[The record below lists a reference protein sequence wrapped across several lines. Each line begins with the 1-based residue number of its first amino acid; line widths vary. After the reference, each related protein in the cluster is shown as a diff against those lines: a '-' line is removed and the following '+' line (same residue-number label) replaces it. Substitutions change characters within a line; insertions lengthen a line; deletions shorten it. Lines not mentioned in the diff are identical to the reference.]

1 MGFSILLLTYTVLII
16 YEKSS
21 LYPSHHAQSQG
32 SSLQNLSGLQSPPSR
47 QPIDALDSSGPNAPF
62 APCAAGLPLAH
73 AGVQSQH
80 PAHPATVYWLL
91 ICCYRGA
98 CSLVARKF
106 QNEPSGW
113 CEAFASRCNVSKEGN
128 TLRNPTGNAKR
139 QGRFLGRFPED
150 FKKNQAKALLV
161 CWKVV
166 PLQSLSQRNGWQ
178 TT

>member
-1 MGFSILLLTYTVLII
+1 MGFSTLLLTYTVLII

-47 QPIDALDSSGPNAPF
+47 QPIDALDSSGPHAPF

-91 ICCYRGA
+91 ICCYGGA

-113 CEAFASRCNVSKEGN
+113 CEAFASRCNVSKGGYPEKSYGECQAAGMIFG
-128 TLRNPTGNAKR
+128 TISRGLQKKIR
-139 QGRFLGRFPED
+139 QRP
-150 FKKNQAKALLV
+150 
-161 CWKVV
+161 CWFVGK
-166 PLQSLSQRNGWQ
+166 LYLCSR
-178 TT
+178 

>member
-1 MGFSILLLTYTVLII
+1 MGTRTLCGLRLRSLRPLAVSATPSAQRRLCPPAVRYGTAGNRFAPFATAGGRTARRDASAQLRLMGFSTLLLTYTVLII

-32 SSLQNLSGLQSPPSR
+32 SSLQNLSGLQSPSSR

-91 ICCYRGA
+91 ICCYGGLFSSCQEIPERA
-98 CSLVARKF
+98 
-106 QNEPSGW
+106 
-113 CEAFASRCNVSKEGN
+113 
-128 TLRNPTGNAKR
+128 LRM
-139 QGRFLGRFPED
+139 
-150 FKKNQAKALLV
+150 V
-161 CWKVV
+161 
-166 PLQSLSQRNGWQ
+166 
-178 TT
+178 